1 MSFQTNADCIHEVV
15 KFLRHD
21 TKSLHSCL
29 LVNRLWCEM
38 SAPILWKDPWAK
50 FFNVPLSKPSFT
62 QPSALIST
70 YIASL
75 PQESLNTLEM
85 NGLNVSQFTSTT
97 VFNYPKYLRCL
108 DLEFL
113 YWLVVRWVR
122 ENINKEHKNKAVF
135 QPLKKVVR
143 RFKKFGKRSSP
154 SSDTWTTMPPQDKVR
169 VVCSELLS
177 LFLRESPKIY
187 ILRINDYSKVE
198 IFPQLLENLGSRKN
212 CLSFLRGLE
221 CRDKPLMDN
230 IFNQLSLLTTDI
242 TQILIIGSYNT
253 ESLANLVRVQKKI
266 QKVCFENF
274 SRISPDEYWTASGVG
289 YELSKKTSF
298 ITSLHLL
305 NSCALLTKLSDFV
318 NLQELTVQ
326 CIEERRCDHTET
338 LTPPVLKHLT
348 KLKFRCS
355 HDYTLEYLA
364 DLIDHTVGKLRKIT
378 IEGGRITDPQNSF
391 NLVHSIANKCPHL
404 RSCSIPMSSNNP
416 KLNWIMEFCGRLK
429 DLRLYAIQ
437 DTDALYDSTSING
450 SSNSRNHSNNRL
462 FGRND
467 GSNVSINRAY
477 SDTLLYQ
484 LLDNVPTKLRR
495 LDLIDWSFSP
505 PVWEFFLKTQSK
517 THLQH
522 ICYYWNDKTKPSDEF
537 LKICR
542 QCRKHGELATFK
554 SIDSYWKW

>member
-1 MSFQTNADCIHEVV
+1 MSV
-15 KFLRHD
+15 
-21 TKSLHSCL
+21 
-29 LVNRLWCEM
+29 
-38 SAPILWKDPWAK
+38 PILWKDPWAK
-50 FFNVPLSKPSFT
+50 FFNVTLSKPSFT

-75 PQESLNTLEM
+75 PQESLDILAM
-85 NGLNVSQFTSTT
+85 NGLNVSQFSSSKTA
-97 VFNYPKYLRCL
+97 FNYPKYLRCL

-122 ENINKEHKNKAVF
+122 ENIAKEHKSKPVF
-135 QPLKKVVR
+135 RPFKKVVNCI
-143 RFKKFGKRSSP
+143 KKFGKKYSN
-154 SSDTWTTMPPQDKVR
+154 SDAWVTMPPQDKVR

-212 CLSFLRGLE
+212 CLSSLRGLE
-221 CRDKPLMDN
+221 CRDKPLMDS
-230 IFNQLSLLTTDI
+230 IFTQLSLLTTDI

-274 SRISPDEYWTASGVG
+274 SRISPDEYWTAPGVG
-289 YELSKKTSF
+289 YEISKKTLF

-326 CIEERRCDHTET
+326 CIEERRCDHMDS
-338 LTPPVLKHLT
+338 LTPPVLKNLT
-348 KLKFRCS
+348 KLKFRCT
-355 HDYTLEYLA
+355 HDYTLDYLA
-364 DLIDHTVGKLRKIT
+364 NMIDHTVGKMRKIT

-391 NLVHSIANKCPHL
+391 NLVHSIASKCPHL
-404 RSCSIPMSSNNP
+404 RSCSIPISSNNP

-429 DLRLYAIQ
+429 DLRLFAIH
-437 DTDALYDSTSING
+437 DTTVYDPTGGNG
-450 SSNSRNHSNNRL
+450 GGNSDGGSHTNHNNGNGGNRL
-462 FGRND
+462 FSRND
-467 GSNVSINRAY
+467 GSGTSINQIYGDA
-477 SDTLLYQ
+477 LLYQ
-484 LLDNVPTKLRR
+484 LLDHKPTKLRR
-495 LDLIDWSFSP
+495 LDLIDWCFSP
-505 PVWEFFLKTQSK
+505 LVWELFLRNQSK

-522 ICYYWNDKTKPSDEF
+522 ICYYWNDKSKPSDEF
-537 LKICR
+537 LKVCR
-542 QCRKHGELATFK
+542 QCKKRGELIAFK